1 MERKKS
7 LPSQNVEKTIL
18 FVSDIDRTLIYP
30 QRFARKG
37 DVCIEWSKDG
47 KELSYAN
54 PDNLEDLIKLSKL
67 TKLVL
72 VTARTE
78 EQYRRIK
85 WPEELEIHS
94 VVINLG
100 NDLLFSQEIN
110 PQEWNEKTDNSMK
123 EHLEDLKNAS
133 KWLSEQEFVER
144 CSIRNDRFTFA
155 RFNDKWNANE
165 KRTLQDK
172 LKSDFNCN
180 CDLMGERLY
189 LTVPGHDKGTA
200 VSRLTKYLHPD
211 TVMVAGD
218 DKPDVPM
225 LLHANC
231 AIVDTELL
239 WYGIIN
245 AYTAIGRTDD
255 FVIYCYDR
263 NEGFSKGDTSND
275 GFSEEVNHVVGF
287 VDYVHSKALEYVKEC
302 LEEI

>member
-1 MERKKS
+1 MEKEKS
-7 LPSQNVEKTIL
+7 LPDQNVEKTIL

-37 DVCIEWSKDG
+37 DACIEWSEDG

-78 EQYRRIK
+78 EQYKRIK

-94 VVINLG
+94 VVLNLG

-133 KWLSEQEFVER
+133 KWLDGQEFVER

-172 LKSDFNCN
+172 LKNDFNCN

-200 VSRLTKYLHPD
+200 VSRLAKYLHPE
-211 TVMVAGD
+211 VIMVAGD

-245 AYTAIGRTDD
+245 AYAAVGRTDD

-263 NEGFSKGDTSND
+263 SEGFSKDNTSD
-275 GFSEEVNHVVGF
+275 VDFSGEVNHVVEF
-287 VDYVHSKALEYVKEC
+287 VDYVHSKALEYVEER

>member
-37 DVCIEWSKDG
+37 DVCIEWSEDG

-189 LTVPGHDKGTA
+189 LTIPGHDKGTA
-200 VSRLTKYLHPD
+200 VSCLTKHLHPD

-263 NEGFSKGDTSND
+263 NEGFSKDDTSND
-275 GFSEEVNHVVGF
+275 GFNEEAKHVVGF
-287 VDYVHSKALEYVKEC
+287 VDYVHSKALEYVKES

>member
-18 FVSDIDRTLIYP
+18 FVSDINRTLIYP

-211 TVMVAGD
+211 VVMVAGD

-287 VDYVHSKALEYVKEC
+287 VDYVHSKALEYVKES

>member
-123 EHLEDLKNAS
+123 EHLEDLKSAS
-133 KWLSEQEFVER
+133 KWLNEQEFVER

-211 TVMVAGD
+211 VVMVAGD

-245 AYTAIGRTDD
+245 AYAAIGRTDD

-275 GFSEEVNHVVGF
+275 GFSEEVNHVVEF
-287 VDYVHSKALEYVKEC
+287 VDYVHSKALEYVKDS
-302 LEEI
+302 LEDI

>member
-123 EHLEDLKNAS
+123 EHLEDLKSAS
-133 KWLSEQEFVER
+133 KWLNEQEFVER

-155 RFNDKWNANE
+155 RFNDKWNENE

-172 LKSDFNCN
+172 LKNDFNCN

-189 LTVPGHDKGTA
+189 LTVPGNDKGTA
-200 VSRLTKYLHPD
+200 VSRLAKYLHPD
-211 TVMVAGD
+211 VVMVAGD

-245 AYTAIGRTDD
+245 AYAAIGRTDD

-263 NEGFSKGDTSND
+263 SEGLSKGDTSND
-275 GFSEEVNHVVGF
+275 GFSEEVNHVVEF
-287 VDYVHSKALEYVKEC
+287 VDYVHSKALEYVKES

>member
-1 MERKKS
+1 MKRKKS

-37 DVCIEWSKDG
+37 DVCIELSEDG

-54 PDNLEDLIKLSKL
+54 PGNLEDLIKLSKL

-123 EHLEDLKNAS
+123 EHLEDLKSAS
-133 KWLSEQEFVER
+133 KWLNEQEFVER

-155 RFNDKWNANE
+155 RFNDKWNENE

-172 LKSDFNCN
+172 LKNNFNCN
-180 CDLMGERLY
+180 CDLMRERLY

-211 TVMVAGD
+211 VIMVAGD

-245 AYTAIGRTDD
+245 AYAAIGRTDD

-275 GFSEEVNHVVGF
+275 GFSEEAKHVVEF
-287 VDYVHSKALEYVKEC
+287 VDYVHSKALEYVKES

>member
-1 MERKKS
+1 MWIKKS

-37 DVCIEWSKDG
+37 DVCIECSEDG
-47 KELSYAN
+47 KELSYAS

-165 KRTLQDK
+165 KRTIQDK
-172 LKSDFNCN
+172 LKNDFNCN

-200 VSRLTKYLHPD
+200 VSRLAKYLHPD
-211 TVMVAGD
+211 VIMVAGD

-245 AYTAIGRTDD
+245 AYAAIGRTDD

-263 NEGFSKGDTSND
+263 SEGFSKGDTSNNV
-275 GFSEEVNHVVGF
+275 FSEEINHVVGF
-287 VDYVHSKALEYVKEC
+287 VDYVHSKALEYVKES

>member
-1 MERKKS
+1 MWIKKS

-37 DVCIEWSKDG
+37 DVCIECSEDG
-47 KELSYAN
+47 KELSYAS

-172 LKSDFNCN
+172 LKNDFNCN

-200 VSRLTKYLHPD
+200 VSRLAKYLYPD
-211 TVMVAGD
+211 VVMVAGD

-245 AYTAIGRTDD
+245 AYAAIGRTDD

-263 NEGFSKGDTSND
+263 SEGFSKGDTSND
-275 GFSEEVNHVVGF
+275 GFSEEAKHVVGF
-287 VDYVHSKALEYVKEC
+287 VDYVHSKALEYIKES

>member
-189 LTVPGHDKGTA
+189 LTIPGHDKGTA
-200 VSRLTKYLHPD
+200 VSRLTKHLHPD

-245 AYTAIGRTDD
+245 AYAAIGRTDD

-263 NEGFSKGDTSND
+263 NEGFSKDDTSNN

-287 VDYVHSKALEYVKEC
+287 VDYVHSKALEYIEEN

>member
-133 KWLSEQEFVER
+133 KWLSEQEFVGR

-189 LTVPGHDKGTA
+189 LTIPGHDKGTA

-211 TVMVAGD
+211 VVMVAGD

-245 AYTAIGRTDD
+245 AYAAIGRTDD

-263 NEGFSKGDTSND
+263 NEGFSKDDTSND
-275 GFSEEVNHVVGF
+275 GFSEEAKHVVGF
-287 VDYVHSKALEYVKEC
+287 VDYVHSKALEYVKES

>member
-47 KELSYAN
+47 KELSYAS

-189 LTVPGHDKGTA
+189 LTIPGHDKGTA
-200 VSRLTKYLHPD
+200 VSRLTKHLHPD

-263 NEGFSKGDTSND
+263 NEGFSKDDTSND
-275 GFSEEVNHVVGF
+275 GFNEEAKHVVGF
-287 VDYVHSKALEYVKEC
+287 VDYVHSKALEYVKES

>member
-37 DVCIEWSKDG
+37 DVCIEWLEDG

-172 LKSDFNCN
+172 LKNDFNCN

-263 NEGFSKGDTSND
+263 NEGFSKGDTSNNV
-275 GFSEEVNHVVGF
+275 FSEEINHVVGF
-287 VDYVHSKALEYVKEC
+287 VDYVHSKALEYVKES

>member
-1 MERKKS
+1 M
-7 LPSQNVEKTIL
+7 
-18 FVSDIDRTLIYP
+18 
-30 QRFARKG
+30 
-37 DVCIEWSKDG
+37 CIEWSEDG

-123 EHLEDLKNAS
+123 EHLEDLKSAS
-133 KWLSEQEFVER
+133 KWLNEQEFVER

-165 KRTLQDK
+165 KRILQDK

-200 VSRLTKYLHPD
+200 VSRLTKYIHPD
-211 TVMVAGD
+211 VVMVAGD
-218 DKPDVPM
+218 GKPDVPM

-245 AYTAIGRTDD
+245 AYAAIGRTDD

-275 GFSEEVNHVVGF
+275 GFSEEAKHVVGF
-287 VDYVHSKALEYVKEC
+287 VDYVHSKALEYVKES

>member
-7 LPSQNVEKTIL
+7 LPSQNVVKTIL

-37 DVCIEWSKDG
+37 DVCIEWSEDG

-155 RFNDKWNANE
+155 RFNDKWNENE

-172 LKSDFNCN
+172 LKNDFNCN

-189 LTVPGHDKGTA
+189 LTIPGHDKGTA

-211 TVMVAGD
+211 AVMVAGD

-245 AYTAIGRTDD
+245 AYAAIGRTDD

-263 NEGFSKGDTSND
+263 SEGFSKDDTSND
-275 GFSEEVNHVVGF
+275 GFSEEAKHVVGF
-287 VDYVHSKALEYVKEC
+287 VDYVHSKALEYIEES

>member
-47 KELSYAN
+47 KELSYAS

-211 TVMVAGD
+211 VVMVAGD

-287 VDYVHSKALEYVKEC
+287 VDYVHSKALEYVKES

>member
-275 GFSEEVNHVVGF
+275 VFSEEINHVVGF

>member
-85 WPEELEIHS
+85 WTEELEIHS

-275 GFSEEVNHVVGF
+275 VFSEEINHVVGF

>member
-30 QRFARKG
+30 QRFARKV

-123 EHLEDLKNAS
+123 EHLEDLKSAS

-189 LTVPGHDKGTA
+189 LTIPGHDKGTA
-200 VSRLTKYLHPD
+200 VSRLTKYFHPD
-211 TVMVAGD
+211 VVMVAGD

-245 AYTAIGRTDD
+245 AYAAIGRTDD

-263 NEGFSKGDTSND
+263 SEGFSKDDTSND
-275 GFSEEVNHVVGF
+275 GFSEEAKHVVGF
-287 VDYVHSKALEYVKEC
+287 VDYVHSKALEYIEES

>member
-47 KELSYAN
+47 KELSYAS

-211 TVMVAGD
+211 VVMVAGD

-245 AYTAIGRTDD
+245 AYTAIGRTDN

-263 NEGFSKGDTSND
+263 NEEFSKGDTSND
-275 GFSEEVNHVVGF
+275 GFSEEAKHVVGF
-287 VDYVHSKALEYVKEC
+287 VDYVHSKALEYVKES

>member
-37 DVCIEWSKDG
+37 DVCIEWSEDG

-54 PDNLEDLIKLSKL
+54 PYNLEDLIKLSKL

-189 LTVPGHDKGTA
+189 LTIPGHDKGTA
-200 VSRLTKYLHPD
+200 VSRLTKHLHPD

-231 AIVDTELL
+231 TIVDTELL

-263 NEGFSKGDTSND
+263 NEGFSKDDTSND
-275 GFSEEVNHVVGF
+275 GFNEEAKHVVGF
-287 VDYVHSKALEYVKEC
+287 VDYVHSKALEYVEES
-302 LEEI
+302 LEQI

>member
-172 LKSDFNCN
+172 LKNDFNCN

-211 TVMVAGD
+211 VVMVAGD

-245 AYTAIGRTDD
+245 AYAAIGRTDD

-263 NEGFSKGDTSND
+263 SEGFSKGDTSND
-275 GFSEEVNHVVGF
+275 GFSEEAKHVVGF
-287 VDYVHSKALEYVKEC
+287 VDYVHSKALEYIKES

>member
-1 MERKKS
+1 MWIKKS

-37 DVCIEWSKDG
+37 DVCIECSEDG
-47 KELSYAN
+47 KELSYAS

-189 LTVPGHDKGTA
+189 LTVQGHDKGTA

-211 TVMVAGD
+211 VVIVAGD

-245 AYTAIGRTDD
+245 AYAAIGRTDD

-263 NEGFSKGDTSND
+263 SEGFSKGDTSND
-275 GFSEEVNHVVGF
+275 GFSEEAKHVVRF
-287 VDYVHSKALEYVKEC
+287 VDYVHSKALEYIKES

>member
-165 KRTLQDK
+165 KRILQDK

-189 LTVPGHDKGTA
+189 LTIPGHDKGTA

-211 TVMVAGD
+211 VVMVAGD

-245 AYTAIGRTDD
+245 AYAAIGRTDD

-263 NEGFSKGDTSND
+263 NEGVSKGDTSND

-287 VDYVHSKALEYVKEC
+287 VDYVHSKALEYVKES

>member
-123 EHLEDLKNAS
+123 EHLEDLRNAS

-189 LTVPGHDKGTA
+189 LTIPGHDKGTA

-211 TVMVAGD
+211 VVMVAGD

-245 AYTAIGRTDD
+245 AYAAIGRTDD

-263 NEGFSKGDTSND
+263 SE

-287 VDYVHSKALEYVKEC
+287 VDYVHSKALEYVKES

>member
-110 PQEWNEKTDNSMK
+110 SQEWNEKTDNSMK

-211 TVMVAGD
+211 VVMVAGD
-218 DKPDVPM
+218 DKPDIPM

-245 AYTAIGRTDD
+245 AYAAIGRTDD

-275 GFSEEVNHVVGF
+275 GFSEEAKHVVGF
-287 VDYVHSKALEYVKEC
+287 VDYVHSKALEYIKES

>member
-172 LKSDFNCN
+172 LKSDFNCS

-189 LTVPGHDKGTA
+189 LTIPGHDKGTA

-211 TVMVAGD
+211 VVMVAGD

-245 AYTAIGRTDD
+245 AYAAIGRTDD

-263 NEGFSKGDTSND
+263 SEGFSKGDTSND
-275 GFSEEVNHVVGF
+275 GFSEEVNHVVEF
-287 VDYVHSKALEYVKEC
+287 VDYVHSKALEYVKDS
-302 LEEI
+302 LEDI

>member
-47 KELSYAN
+47 KELSYAS

-189 LTVPGHDKGTA
+189 LTVPRHDKGTA

-211 TVMVAGD
+211 VVMVAGD

-263 NEGFSKGDTSND
+263 NEGFSKDDTSND
-275 GFSEEVNHVVGF
+275 GFNEEAKHVVGF
-287 VDYVHSKALEYVKEC
+287 VDYVHSKALEYVKES

>member
-72 VTARTE
+72 VTARTG

-133 KWLSEQEFVER
+133 KWLSEQEFVGR
-144 CSIRNDRFTFA
+144 CSIRNDRFIFA

-189 LTVPGHDKGTA
+189 LTIPGHDKGTA

-211 TVMVAGD
+211 VVMVAGD

-245 AYTAIGRTDD
+245 AYAAIGRTDD

-263 NEGFSKGDTSND
+263 NEGFSKDDTSND
-275 GFSEEVNHVVGF
+275 GFSEEAKHVVGF
-287 VDYVHSKALEYVKEC
+287 VDYVHSKALEYVKES